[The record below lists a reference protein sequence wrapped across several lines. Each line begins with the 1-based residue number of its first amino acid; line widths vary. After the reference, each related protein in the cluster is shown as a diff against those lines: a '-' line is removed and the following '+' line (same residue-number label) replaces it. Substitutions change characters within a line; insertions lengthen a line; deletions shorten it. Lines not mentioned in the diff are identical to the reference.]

1 MKRFYK
7 SLILFLPLALVL
19 TSCNTDDLGND
30 LSNQIEAKLFPNIW
44 AFLVQFI
51 AFIIVA
57 LLVIKLGYKPVRKY
71 LDKRRELLDNE
82 VNEAKK
88 LNADAKENFLKSEK
102 ALADTKK
109 GATSIIEDAKKEA
122 NAKKEEILNE
132 AFFEASKTK
141 EKALL
146 DIEKTKESVKKKLQD
161 EIINVALDASSKIL
175 KREVNEKDNKR
186 IINQFV
192 DDLENDKKE

>member
-82 VNEAKK
+82 VNETKK

-109 GATSIIEDAKKEA
+109 GVTSIIEDAKKEA

-146 DIEKTKESVKKKLQD
+146 DIEKTKESVKKQLQD

>member
-102 ALADTKK
+102 TLADTKK

-146 DIEKTKESVKKKLQD
+146 DIEKAKESAKKQLQD

>member
-30 LSNQIEAKLFPNIW
+30 LSNQIETKLFPNIW

-146 DIEKTKESVKKKLQD
+146 DIEKAKESAKKQLQD

>member
-1 MKRFYK
+1 MTRFYK

-102 ALADTKK
+102 ALAETKK

-146 DIEKTKESVKKKLQD
+146 DIEKAKESAKKQLQD

>member
-109 GATSIIEDAKKEA
+109 GATSIIEDAKKE
-122 NAKKEEILNE
+122 EILNE

-146 DIEKTKESVKKKLQD
+146 DIEKTKESVKKQLQD

-192 DDLENDKKE
+192 DDLGNDKKE

>member
-19 TSCNTDDLGND
+19 TSCNTDDLGKD

-57 LLVIKLGYKPVRKY
+57 FLVIKLGYKPVRKY

-146 DIEKTKESVKKKLQD
+146 DIEKAKESAKKQLQD

-175 KREVNEKDNKR
+175 K
-186 IINQFV
+186 
-192 DDLENDKKE
+192 L

>member
-19 TSCNTDDLGND
+19 TSCNTNDLGKD
-30 LSNQIEAKLFPNIW
+30 LSNKIEEKLFPNIW

-146 DIEKTKESVKKKLQD
+146 DIEKAKESAKKQLQD
-161 EIINVALDASSKIL
+161 EVINVALDASSKIL